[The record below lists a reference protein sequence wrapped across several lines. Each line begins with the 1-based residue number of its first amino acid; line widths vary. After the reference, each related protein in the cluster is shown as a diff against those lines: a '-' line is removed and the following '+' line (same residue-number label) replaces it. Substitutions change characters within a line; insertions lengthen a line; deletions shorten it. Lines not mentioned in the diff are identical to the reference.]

1 MVGDA
6 RHGGLGA
13 ASPGTDEGLICDH
26 LWIVNAKLGFYSTYV
41 SSSITS
47 SVTD

>member
-13 ASPGTDEGLICDH
+13 ASPGTDEGLKCDH
-26 LWIVNAKLGFYSTYV
+26 LYAKLGFYSTYV